1 MASPAPTPSGHSRV
15 PISVIIAA
23 IGVVTVGGAVLAVRE
38 ARLDVRRA
46 RDSALAE
53 ARTHMAGTRE
63 HIEEFFGGIY
73 ADSLFISLDPD
84 VRAMSNASRGH
95 LEAIF
100 RRGWEQGRVCEICV
114 IERGF
119 DGSSRPFMT
128 FEHIEPGDDES
139 HSHESELEEYAV
151 QIAQMGVFADRPEL
165 EALLSE
171 SVRLSQKDETGE
183 FMSGLVLSV
192 PVRDAT
198 GLTGMVSAMI
208 PSVAIEHQL
217 EVGSFDNVTI
227 LAGEG
232 GPDTVMGCD
241 DLTDEILA
249 WYRTQFNDRGVAA
262 FYASAPA
269 RFTVGD
275 WSTIWTECE
284 VVLGQQWWLA
294 FQYREPS
301 LATAIGPLRTPP
313 GSLPASGIVLV
324 GLALALLVRATFK
337 RLADSVAFLEER
349 EKSREDL
356 RKANAELEEA
366 VTRANAMAAEAEA
379 ANAAKSEFLAN
390 MSHEIRTPMNA
401 IIGMTDLAL
410 DTELTREQREYL
422 QTVQTS
428 GEALLTL
435 INDILDLSKVEAGQ
449 LSMEA
454 IDFSLRATVEPAVV
468 ALGVRAHGKGLELLC
483 HISPECPDALLGD
496 PGRLRQIL
504 VNLIGNAIK
513 FTGRGEVVLHVNVED
528 STDSEVVLGF
538 AVTDTGIG
546 IPADQLDAVFE
557 VFTQVDS
564 SATREYSG
572 TGLGLAISLRI
583 VEVMGGRISVESEVG
598 CGSTFQFTARFPI
611 GTPTRP
617 LPTPTPE
624 MVPQLKILIVD
635 DNDTNRMI
643 LREYISSW
651 GAEVGDAAGGLE
663 GLEML
668 ADARQAGAP
677 FTVLLLDRLMP
688 EMDGFELARRVQA
701 EPDLADLTIIMLTSS
716 GMRGDAAQCE
726 ELGIRGYLM
735 KPVRQ
740 SELHDA
746 LVTALA
752 DEGEEPSAQPVT
764 RHTVREARRA
774 LRILLAE
781 DNVVNQRLALRLLE
795 KAGHSVTVVE
805 NGREA
810 VEAVKSGSVDLVLMD
825 VQMPEMDGIEATQ
838 AIREHEKQTGT
849 CIPIIALTA
858 HAMAGDERRFLDA
871 GMTGY
876 VSKPIRADELIAAID
891 SQL

>member
-390 MSHEIRTPMNA
+390 MSHE
-401 IIGMTDLAL
+401 
-410 DTELTREQREYL
+410 
-422 QTVQTS
+422 
-428 GEALLTL
+428 
-435 INDILDLSKVEAGQ
+435 
-449 LSMEA
+449 
-454 IDFSLRATVEPAVV
+454 
-468 ALGVRAHGKGLELLC
+468 
-483 HISPECPDALLGD
+483 
-496 PGRLRQIL
+496 
-504 VNLIGNAIK
+504 
-513 FTGRGEVVLHVNVED
+513 
-528 STDSEVVLGF
+528 
-538 AVTDTGIG
+538 
-546 IPADQLDAVFE
+546 
-557 VFTQVDS
+557 
-564 SATREYSG
+564 
-572 TGLGLAISLRI
+572 
-583 VEVMGGRISVESEVG
+583 
-598 CGSTFQFTARFPI
+598 
-611 GTPTRP
+611 
-617 LPTPTPE
+617 
-624 MVPQLKILIVD
+624 
-635 DNDTNRMI
+635 
-643 LREYISSW
+643 
-651 GAEVGDAAGGLE
+651 
-663 GLEML
+663 
-668 ADARQAGAP
+668 
-677 FTVLLLDRLMP
+677 
-688 EMDGFELARRVQA
+688 
-701 EPDLADLTIIMLTSS
+701 
-716 GMRGDAAQCE
+716 
-726 ELGIRGYLM
+726 
-735 KPVRQ
+735 
-740 SELHDA
+740 
-746 LVTALA
+746 
-752 DEGEEPSAQPVT
+752 
-764 RHTVREARRA
+764 
-774 LRILLAE
+774 
-781 DNVVNQRLALRLLE
+781 
-795 KAGHSVTVVE
+795 
-805 NGREA
+805 
-810 VEAVKSGSVDLVLMD
+810 
-825 VQMPEMDGIEATQ
+825 
-838 AIREHEKQTGT
+838 
-849 CIPIIALTA
+849 
-858 HAMAGDERRFLDA
+858 
-871 GMTGY
+871 
-876 VSKPIRADELIAAID
+876 
-891 SQL
+891 

>member
-1 MASPAPTPSGHSRV
+1 
-15 PISVIIAA
+15 
-23 IGVVTVGGAVLAVRE
+23 
-38 ARLDVRRA
+38 
-46 RDSALAE
+46 
-53 ARTHMAGTRE
+53 
-63 HIEEFFGGIY
+63 
-73 ADSLFISLDPD
+73 
-84 VRAMSNASRGH
+84 
-95 LEAIF
+95 
-100 RRGWEQGRVCEICV
+100 
-114 IERGF
+114 
-119 DGSSRPFMT
+119 
-128 FEHIEPGDDES
+128 
-139 HSHESELEEYAV
+139 
-151 QIAQMGVFADRPEL
+151 
-165 EALLSE
+165 
-171 SVRLSQKDETGE
+171 
-183 FMSGLVLSV
+183 
-192 PVRDAT
+192 
-198 GLTGMVSAMI
+198 
-208 PSVAIEHQL
+208 
-217 EVGSFDNVTI
+217 
-227 LAGEG
+227 
-232 GPDTVMGCD
+232 
-241 DLTDEILA
+241 
-249 WYRTQFNDRGVAA
+249 
-262 FYASAPA
+262 
-269 RFTVGD
+269 
-275 WSTIWTECE
+275 
-284 VVLGQQWWLA
+284 
-294 FQYREPS
+294 
-301 LATAIGPLRTPP
+301 
-313 GSLPASGIVLV
+313 
-324 GLALALLVRATFK
+324 
-337 RLADSVAFLEER
+337 
-349 EKSREDL
+349 
-356 RKANAELEEA
+356 
-366 VTRANAMAAEAEA
+366 
-379 ANAAKSEFLAN
+379 
-390 MSHEIRTPMNA
+390 
-401 IIGMTDLAL
+401 
-410 DTELTREQREYL
+410 
-422 QTVQTS
+422 
-428 GEALLTL
+428 
-435 INDILDLSKVEAGQ
+435 
-449 LSMEA
+449 
-454 IDFSLRATVEPAVV
+454 
-468 ALGVRAHGKGLELLC
+468 
-483 HISPECPDALLGD
+483 
-496 PGRLRQIL
+496 
-504 VNLIGNAIK
+504 
-513 FTGRGEVVLHVNVED
+513 
-528 STDSEVVLGF
+528 
-538 AVTDTGIG
+538 
-546 IPADQLDAVFE
+546 
-557 VFTQVDS
+557 
-564 SATREYSG
+564 
-572 TGLGLAISLRI
+572 
-583 VEVMGGRISVESEVG
+583 
-598 CGSTFQFTARFPI
+598 
-611 GTPTRP
+611 
-617 LPTPTPE
+617 